1 MTNEQLRDYAVRQ
14 KRLVDIIGET
24 SDQVQ
29 ILHMENHVKSLE
41 RLQKKISSETFKIM
55 VMGNFKNGKST
66 FINAFLGEEILPAYA
81 VPTTAIINEI
91 KYGDTPRAVL
101 HFMDPLP
108 EKMYEGIPEPAME
121 HMQKY
126 NMEHVPPI
134 EMPVDEIEDYVVI
147 PLGMEHKEAL
157 RQSPFEKVELFWP
170 LDLLKDGVE
179 IVDSPGLNEN
189 PVRTQ
194 VTLEYLSK
202 ADAILFVFSA
212 LAMGSAGEIAYIEDT
227 LRQCGFGKES
237 LFCVVN
243 RFDQLSSEREQVRLR
258 KFSDRLLEPYTNHV
272 YYTSAFKGLQ
282 AQQQHDMNLLEESCI
297 PQVETGLT
305 KYLAYER
312 GRSKLAAPAR
322 ELVGLIQQDVLEG
335 TIPEKRQV
343 LSTDLDVLRKRYEEA
358 QPDIE
363 KLQQKK
369 EVITSRTQAWI
380 ASMEPEVRRT
390 ATRFFTEFPTLIQAW
405 GQEYEPQTTIGL
417 LHPRRDAEKMA
428 EEISNYLQNQVDSEV
443 RQWLS
448 GPFTKFINDKV
459 DELKE
464 AMEGRLQDFFV
475 SLDQVRLHI
484 TGSGQLP
491 EEEMAVWKRVV
502 AAGGGILVGDIGVAA
517 LGATTGLTSEFAKG
531 IALQVGAYV
540 ALALLG
546 CLNPV
551 TIVAV
556 MAASVIRGGIK
567 MTEGTAQKVKG
578 QVAASFSEE
587 VENRNLDLV
596 DTVAQGAM
604 ENFQKIQDVI
614 AHSMDVEIEEMQ
626 KQMEELMQEMEK
638 GKEAIEKQEQLLDT
652 CEQDL
657 KNTVGELKSY
667 LGEILT

>member
-1 MTNEQLRDYAVRQ
+1 MTNEQLRDYAARQ
-14 KRLVDIIGET
+14 QRLVEIIGQT
-24 SDQVQ
+24 SEQVEV
-29 ILHMENHVKSLE
+29 LHMENHVQALT
-41 RLQKKISSETFKIM
+41 RLQQKISSETFKIM

-66 FINAFLGEEILPAYA
+66 FINAFLGQEILPAYA

-91 KYGDTPRAVL
+91 KYGDRPRAVL

-108 EKMYEGIPEPAME
+108 EKMYEGIPEPALQ

-194 VTLEYLSK
+194 VTLEYLNK

-212 LAMGSAGEIAYIEDT
+212 LAMGSAGEISYIENT

-258 KFSDRLLEPYTNHV
+258 KFSDRLLEPYTDHV

-282 AQQQHDMNLLEESCI
+282 GQQQHDPKLLEESCI

-305 KYLAYER
+305 RYLGYER

-322 ELVGLIQQDVLEG
+322 ELVGLIRHDLLEG
-335 TIPEKRQV
+335 TIPEKRQM
-343 LSTDLDVLRKRYEEA
+343 LSTDLDVLRQRYEDA

-369 EVITSRTQAWI
+369 EVIVSRTQAWI

-390 ATRFFTEFPTLIQAW
+390 TTRFFTEFPTLIQAW
-405 GQEYEPQTTIGL
+405 GQEYEPQTTISL
-417 LHPRRDAEKMA
+417 LHTRRDAEQMA
-428 EEISNYLQNQVDSEV
+428 EEVSNYLQNQVDNEV
-443 RQWLS
+443 RQWLN
-448 GPFTKFINDKV
+448 GPFTQLINDKV
-459 DELKE
+459 NELKE
-464 AMEGRLQDFFV
+464 AMEGRLQEFFV
-475 SLDQVRLHI
+475 SLDQIRLHI

-491 EEEMAVWKRVV
+491 EEDIAVWKRVV

-517 LGATTGLTSEFAKG
+517 LGAATGLTSEFAKG

-546 CLNPV
+546 FLNPV

-556 MAASVIRGGIK
+556 MAASVIRGGMK
-567 MTEGTAQKVKG
+567 MTEGTVQKVKD
-578 QVAASFSEE
+578 QVVASFSEE
-587 VENRNLDLV
+587 VENKNVELV
-596 DTVAQGAM
+596 DTVTQGAM
-604 ENFQKIQDVI
+604 DNFQKIQDVI

-626 KQMEELMQEMEK
+626 KQMEALMQEMEK
-638 GKEAIEKQEQLLDT
+638 GKEAIEQQEQVIDT
-652 CEQDL
+652 CETDL
-657 KNTVGELKSY
+657 KKTVGTLDTY
-667 LGEILT
+667 LREILA

>member
-1 MTNEQLRDYAVRQ
+1 MTNEQLRDYAARQ
-14 KRLVDIIGET
+14 QRLVEIIGQT
-24 SDQVQ
+24 SEQVEV
-29 ILHMENHVKSLE
+29 LHMENHVQALT
-41 RLQKKISSETFKIM
+41 RLQQKISSETFKIM

-66 FINAFLGEEILPAYA
+66 FINAFLGQEILPAYA

-91 KYGDTPRAVL
+91 KYGDKPRAVL

-108 EKMYEGIPEPAME
+108 EKMYEGIPEPALQ

-194 VTLEYLSK
+194 VTLEYLNK

-212 LAMGSAGEIAYIEDT
+212 LAMGSAGEISYIENT

-258 KFSDRLLEPYTNHV
+258 KFSDRLLEPYTGHV

-282 AQQQHDMNLLEESCI
+282 GQQQHDPKLLEGI
-297 PQVETGLT
+297 LYPPGGNGAHPVLRVRTGPQQIGRPG
-305 KYLAYER
+305 R
-312 GRSKLAAPAR
+312 G
-322 ELVGLIQQDVLEG
+322 LVGLIRHDLLEG
-335 TIPEKRQV
+335 TIPEKRQM
-343 LSTDLDVLRKRYEEA
+343 LSTDLDVLRQRYEDA

-369 EVITSRTQAWI
+369 EAIVSRTQAWI

-390 ATRFFTEFPTLIQAW
+390 TTRFFTEFPTLIQAW
-405 GQEYEPQTTIGL
+405 GQEYEPQTTISL
-417 LHPRRDAEKMA
+417 LHTRRDAEQMA
-428 EEISNYLQNQVDSEV
+428 EEVSNYLQNQVDNEV
-443 RQWLS
+443 RQWLN
-448 GPFTKFINDKV
+448 GPFTQLINDKV
-459 DELKE
+459 NELKE
-464 AMEGRLQDFFV
+464 AMEGRLQEFFV
-475 SLDQVRLHI
+475 SLDQIRLHI

-491 EEEMAVWKRVV
+491 EEDIAVWKRVV

-517 LGATTGLTSEFAKG
+517 LGAATGLSSEFAKG

-546 CLNPV
+546 FLNPV

-556 MAASVIRGGIK
+556 MAASVIRGGMK
-567 MTEGTAQKVKG
+567 MTEGTVQKVKD
-578 QVAASFSEE
+578 QVVASFSEE
-587 VENRNLDLV
+587 VENKNVELV
-596 DTVAQGAM
+596 DTVTQGAM
-604 ENFQKIQDVI
+604 DNFKKIQDVI

-626 KQMEELMQEMEK
+626 KQMEALMQEMEK
-638 GKEAIEKQEQLLDT
+638 GKEAIEQQEQVIDT
-652 CEQDL
+652 CETDL
-657 KNTVGELKSY
+657 KKTVGTLDTY
-667 LGEILT
+667 LREILA